1 MNKDDLID
9 EVLGAPPIWD
19 KRHKQHHNRYV
30 LAKEWKKIGCK
41 LGVSDSEAKTV
52 WKTLRQE
59 FGKQLKKLEGKS
71 GESGPDEPASSWPYF
86 DKLQFLKDQFTPR
99 PSSGNLDSNY
109 NSDVPLETGR
119 IDDDASTMSDE
130 NISQLPQDP
139 ENELFIPSTNEQIQ
153 MQNDQRPET
162 PSTSSSRNSSS
173 VASFTRTGYK
183 VRLTPQVALGRELVE
198 LEKEKLEWAKRK
210 KTTDVND
217 EDVAFFNSLLPTV
230 KLLPRREK
238 MEFRMTVQE
247 LLFKTAFPQQTGIAA
262 QPCEDFSVKNNNYA
276 QLFNMDNGTIS
287 DSLIP
292 EPL

>member
-183 VRLTPQVALGRELVE
+183 
-198 LEKEKLEWAKRK
+198 